1 MYLLVLSEFQ
11 TCWPKLMPVPARILG
26 VMIWFVSYKS
36 MLALIMIMIMF
47 PFQEF
52 KEAIWSW
59 SLSALEPK
67 PD

>member
-1 MYLLVLSEFQ
+1 
-11 TCWPKLMPVPARILG
+11 
-26 VMIWFVSYKS
+26 
-36 MLALIMIMIMF
+36 MIMIMF

-67 PD
+67 PDKMVVWYETFEW